1 MGPAILSN
9 PEVSHH
15 HVTCPGECQVSPAL
29 EPLALDFVLWG
40 WTV

>member
-9 PEVSHH
+9 PKVSHH
-15 HVTCPGECQVSPAL
+15 HVTHPGECQVSPAL

-40 WTV
+40 WAV